1 MAETEFHRTKA
12 ELLENISEL
21 FLKYG
26 LRSTSMDDIC
36 SHLKIAKKTLYQF
49 FSNKDDV
56 VEQVMLHR
64 QDNHRSPQIIQRFIQ
79 QNSIAIMLSIRDHII
94 ESFKSRMPANLF
106 DLKKYHP
113 DIYQRVNEKDQIF
126 IHHLFTDVINKGIQE
141 GYFRKNINEDVQV
154 YLFVKQISFLNDPEL
169 LTNLKYP
176 LETIVSTIVEN
187 LIRSFATPQGIAEL
201 EKCLIINKN
210 I

>member
-1 MAETEFHRTKA
+1 MTEEINNEVKE

-36 SHLKIAKKTLYQF
+36 SHLKISKKTLYQF

-64 QDNHRSPQIIQRFIQ
+64 RENHRTRKNLEKLKRHNPVEMIMIIKDHL
-79 QNSIAIMLSIRDHII
+79 IADLNGQ
-94 ESFKSRMPANLF
+94 MPANLF

-113 DIYQRVNEKDQIF
+113 EVYERINDQNNAF
-126 IHHLFTDVINKGIQE
+126 VHELLCEMLDRGIHDGF
-141 GYFRKNINEDVQV
+141 FRKDIDREVQI
-154 YLFVKQISFLNDPEL
+154 YLFGKQMYFLAEPEMISEI
-169 LTNLKYP
+169 KYSVG
-176 LETIVSTIVEN
+176 IIISTIIEN
-187 LIRSFATPQGIAEL
+187 MIRALATPKGVQEL
-201 EKCLIINKN
+201 EKLINK
-210 I
+210 